1 MASNGKRIWFPAKR
15 YGWGWD
21 LPVTWQGW
29 VALLLY
35 MLGVAASAWL
45 LPPHDAPF
53 AFGSCV
59 AVLSAALVVV
69 CWLKGEKPKWRW
81 GDND

>member
-1 MASNGKRIWFPAKR
+1 MALSGKNIWFPAKH
-15 YGWGWD
+15 YGLGWG

-29 VALLLY
+29 VVLLLY
-35 MLGVAASAWL
+35 MLGLVASVRL
-45 LPPHDAPF
+45 LPPHEAPF

-59 AVLSAALVVV
+59 AVLSAALIVV

-81 GDND
+81 GDDD